1 MKQQHFKHTLFNV
14 AMPLLFSMAGVAV
27 SLMAATATRSDQR
40 ETMESTEEDEEEGEE
55 EEEDQITISHHCFD
69 ASQATASESDEGV
82 EITNVPVQESESS
95 LVREEYW
102 QRTNVRKMGV
112 GMEEL
117 WLMHVVAM
125 KEKELKCLELEIARI
140 ENLGLK
146 LDAMETEFHRVT
158 DRWNN
163 LLQVETARLEIKSL
177 KKKLRRLHRANSRS
191 FCMIRRQAATIRLI
205 ESQKEQEKQELK
217 DMVAELRSIIDQME
231 ENNKELHK
239 KFEGLLFSLIYI
251 VFNSSSI
258 YNYNVVGR
266 RNKDASGGKNSIR
279 A

>member
-1 MKQQHFKHTLFNV
+1 MKQQHLKHTLINL
-14 AMPLLFSMAGVAV
+14 AIPLLFSMAGVAV
-27 SLMAATATRSDQR
+27 SLMSATAARNDQR
-40 ETMESTEEDEEEGEE
+40 ETMEPIEEEEG

-69 ASQATASESDEGV
+69 ASQASTASESDEAV
-82 EITNVPVQESESS
+82 EITIAPIQESENS

-102 QRTNVRKMGV
+102 QRTNVQKMGV

-146 LDAMETEFHRVT
+146 LDATETEFHRAT

-163 LLQVETARLEIKSL
+163 LLQVEAAKLEIKSL
-177 KKKLRRLHRANSRS
+177 KKKLRRLRRANSRS
-191 FCMIRRQAATIRLI
+191 FCMIRRQAATIRFI
-205 ESQKEQEKQELK
+205 ESQKEQEKQEWK

-231 ENNKELHK
+231 EHNKKLHDK
-239 KFEGLLFSLIYI
+239 LKVCYFL
-251 VFNSSSI
+251 
-258 YNYNVVGR
+258 
-266 RNKDASGGKNSIR
+266 
-279 A
+279 